1 MQLYCSPFLD
11 IIIKGEKMIVL
22 NIRELLDK
30 SQKSTYWL
38 VKKLGSDYRFVNKL
52 LDNET
57 TAISFA
63 MMEKLCEIFNC
74 EPKDLFKVQ

>member
-1 MQLYCSPFLD
+1 
-11 IIIKGEKMIVL
+11 MIML
-22 NIRELLDK
+22 NIQELLDK
-30 SQKSTYWL
+30 SQHSEYWL
-38 VKKLGSDYRFVNKL
+38 VKKLGSDYKYVDKL
-52 LDNET
+52 LENKT